1 MEKERISRLVTEVS
15 DYAKK
20 LRNQFHMNPEL
31 SDQGIEQACRY
42 AEADCSKAKISERL
56 RVSGNFNQNAYR
68 TFHS

>member
-1 MEKERISRLVTEVS
+1 MEKERISRLVIEVS

-42 AEADCSKAKISERL
+42 AEEAMQKLNVLKLRL
-56 RVSGNFNQNAYR
+56 VRY
-68 TFHS
+68 

>member
-42 AEADCSKAKISERL
+42 AEEAMQKLINPKRKNKEEERCA
-56 RVSGNFNQNAYR
+56 Q
-68 TFHS
+68 

>member
-1 MEKERISRLVTEVS
+1 MGVVGMEKERISRLVVEVS

-42 AEADCSKAKISERL
+42 AEEAMQKLNVLKLRL
-56 RVSGNFNQNAYR
+56 VRY
-68 TFHS
+68 